1 MSFPLIAEVAQKPC
15 RNNNGYIRGIPVFNT
30 TVDMGGDEFGSTLSN
45 DDFGLTE
52 NDVKIYP
59 NPTTSVLNIKMKT
72 VLKQATIYSVL
83 GAKVLQT
90 LFAVIN
96 TSALNRGMYVIEI
109 QYGKGQVS

>member
-1 MSFPLIAEVAQKPC
+1 
-15 RNNNGYIRGIPVFNT
+15 VFNIA
-30 TVDMGGDEFGSTLSN
+30 VDMGGYEYGSTLSI

-59 NPTTSVLNIKMKT
+59 NPTTSVLNIRMKT

-90 LFAVIN
+90 QSSVIN
-96 TSALNRGMYVIEI
+96 TSNLKMGMYLI
-109 QYGKGQVS
+109 QIQDENGQITTKRFIKN